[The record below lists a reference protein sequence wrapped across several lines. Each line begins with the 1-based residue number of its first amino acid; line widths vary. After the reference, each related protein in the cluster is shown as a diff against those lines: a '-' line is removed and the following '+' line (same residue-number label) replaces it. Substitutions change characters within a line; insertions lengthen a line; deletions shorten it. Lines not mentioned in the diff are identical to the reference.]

1 MRFLNRRRAADA
13 ATVAFAGVLL
23 NVAVFQSLGSSTS
36 KLALFA
42 AVAIAAEA
50 LHRSHDKLLP
60 DALEGERFTL
70 TTPIHLAALLV
81 AGPWVATAAAGWS
94 VIAVGPFR
102 GLAPMELLRKAAALG
117 MATMAGGIAFTL
129 AGGSVGHLVLPEGLL
144 PAAVAGIVYI
154 TVRTL
159 LEGLATQRPALPDLL
174 TSASGVGLGI
184 VLAFAALR
192 ELWLAISLIPL
203 LLLVE
208 RLYARVVALRH
219 EMATALETFAN
230 IVDER
235 DPSTYGHSVRVARY
249 VQELAHGLGV
259 PPAEVRRL
267 WWAGRLHDLGKV
279 AVDAAV
285 LAKPGE
291 LSAAEWGTVWRAPR
305 LSARLLQR
313 FRFAAQ
319 QAQAV
324 EYHRERYDG
333 TGYYRAREEDIPLA
347 AHFLI
352 LADAFDAM
360 TTDKPFRKRM
370 SREHALNE
378 IERGSGSQF
387 HPVIARAFVAVQR
400 GLDPTAVIRAEELS
414 SIRDAS
420 ALPPS
425 SARGPVDVFGRPDLI
440 ALAGGGVFLVGLGL
454 RHTIVAIIGAVVAV
468 VGLRVWY
475 RTRRRISRL
484 TAALEEAWNF
494 TGDQA
499 QLFGRLVDAIGQ
511 TWPLEYAAFVDW
523 SEDGAGGSVRLE
535 RGPDGPTE
543 TSLISWLLRE
553 AESGAGIVVETPG
566 QLPGAGVGVGVA
578 VPLRRE
584 NSALVGFLV
593 VRGSE
598 PPPQH
603 LVPAL
608 ETCLDPLGVAF
619 AEAPHAVVLRQ
630 LPVKRLDAG
639 RHRQART
646 LEA

>member
-1 MRFLNRRRAADA
+1 MRFLTRRRAANA

-23 NVAVFQSLGSSTS
+23 NVAVFQSLGSSSS

-50 LHRSHDKLLP
+50 LQRPHDELLP
-60 DALEGERFTL
+60 DALENERFTL
-70 TTPIHLAALLV
+70 TAPVHFAALLV
-81 AGPWVATAAAGWS
+81 AGPWIATAVAGWS
-94 VIAVGPFR
+94 VVSVGPFR
-102 GLAPMELLRKAAALG
+102 GLAPMALLRRAAALG
-117 MATMAGGIAFTL
+117 TSALAGGVAFTMAGGH
-129 AGGSVGHLVLPEGLL
+129 VGHLALPEDLL
-144 PAAVAGIVYI
+144 PAAVAGLVY
-154 TVRTL
+154 VAARAL

-174 TSASGVGLGI
+174 TAASSVGLGI

-192 ELWLAISLIPL
+192 ELWLAIALVPL

-219 EMATALETFAN
+219 EMATALQTFAN

-249 VQELAHGLGV
+249 VQELAQGLGL
-259 PPAEVRRL
+259 PAAEVRRL

-285 LAKPGE
+285 LSKPGK
-291 LSAAEWGTVWRAPR
+291 LSPAQWGTVWRVPR

-313 FRFAAQ
+313 FRFASQ

-333 TGYYRAREEDIPLA
+333 TGYYCVAEEDIPLA

-370 SREHALNE
+370 NREDALDE
-378 IERGSGSQF
+378 IERGSGTQF

-400 GLDPTAVIRAEELS
+400 GQDPTAVVRAEELAA
-414 SIRDAS
+414 IRDAA

-425 SARGPVDVFGRPDLI
+425 SARPPIDLLGRPDLI
-440 ALAGGGVFLVGLGL
+440 ALAGGGAFLVGLGL
-454 RHTIVAIIGAVVAV
+454 GVAIVAATGAVVAL
-468 VGLRVWY
+468 VGLKVEHGARKRV
-475 RTRRRISRL
+475 SEL
-484 TAALEEAWNF
+484 TAVLQEAWDVA
-494 TGDQA
+494 GDQA
-499 QLFGRLVDAIGQ
+499 HIFGRLVDAIEQ
-511 TWPLEYAAFVDW
+511 VWPLGYAALVEW
-523 SEDGAGGSVRLE
+523 SDDGAGGSVRLE
-535 RGPDGPTE
+535 RGGDGPAAQ
-543 TSLISWLLRE
+543 SLISWLLRE
-553 AESGAGIVVETPG
+553 AESGAGIVVGTARE
-566 QLPGAGVGVGVA
+566 LPGTGATVA
-578 VPLRRE
+578 VPLRRG

-593 VRGSE
+593 LCGAE
-598 PPPQH
+598 PAPKH
-603 LVPAL
+603 LPTAL
-608 ETCLDPLGVAF
+608 ETCLDPLGIAV
-619 AEAPHAVVLRQ
+619 AEAPRPVVLRQ
-630 LPVKRLDAG
+630 LPVKELGTG
-639 RHRQART
+639 RSRQARA